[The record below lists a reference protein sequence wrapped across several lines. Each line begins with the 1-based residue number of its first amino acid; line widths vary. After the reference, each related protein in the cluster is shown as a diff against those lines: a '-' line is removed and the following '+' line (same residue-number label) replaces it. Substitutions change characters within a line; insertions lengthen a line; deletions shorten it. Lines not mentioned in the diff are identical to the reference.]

1 VPFPSAGQAGGR
13 LTRAGGRRERKIF
26 IMSGHGMQFGQRVSD
41 GMALGA
47 STVLFSLFSVFHEN
61 SKKGMPVEK
70 RLTSK
75 ITRYILLTFNKPA

>member
-1 VPFPSAGQAGGR
+1 
-13 LTRAGGRRERKIF
+13 
-26 IMSGHGMQFGQRVSD
+26 MQFGQRVSD

-61 SKKGMPVEK
+61 SKKEMPVEK

-75 ITRYILLTFNKPA
+75 ITRYILSTFNKPA